1 MTQDQSK
8 GMRPASMGPISR
20 RTMLRGLGAGAAL
33 AAGGALPGLPG
44 FGRGSA
50 AAAETINY
58 MCWEGYNSP
67 AILDPFQ
74 KANDVSISVDL
85 ITDSAGGF
93 AKLAAGAYRDFDL
106 VSSDGPWIARMGPAG
121 IARYIDDASF
131 AEQNAEF
138 YPQFRAPFAP
148 LQFEGKTT
156 GLPTRWGWVGPTVNT
171 KFDKLETW
179 SSYAPVFDPAYR
191 DKICLLD
198 WGDWPIMPL
207 ALYAGVDPYKE
218 LDQHALDEV
227 RKVLRAAF
235 KNTRAI
241 VADLAVAQKGLID
254 GSFRCLVGGGT
265 YCTSSL
271 RLQGHDYIQSIVPEP
286 KDGLKQGIIWME
298 ATGLTDNGKPAGV
311 ADKFLKYIVS
321 PDVQVKLAI
330 TEATCN
336 LVPNQKAEALFTP
349 EQKSALQMDY
359 MWHAWDNSMFHTIA
373 PNVDEMLAIWQE
385 ELAAR

>member
-1 MTQDQSK
+1 MTKDD
-8 GMRPASMGPISR
+8 PNASHPMKNPLSR
-20 RTMLRGLGAGAAL
+20 RTVLKGMGAGAAL
-33 AAGGALPGLPG
+33 AAGGVLPGAFQG
-44 FGRGSA
+44 ARA
-50 AAAETINY
+50 AQSLNY

-74 KANDVSISVDL
+74 KANDVQISVDL

-93 AKLAAGAYRDFDL
+93 AKLAAGAYRAFDL
-106 VSSDGPWIARMGPAG
+106 VSSDSPWIARMGPAG
-121 IARYIDDASF
+121 IDRFIDDTEF
-131 AEQNAEF
+131 ADQYAEF

-148 LQFEGKTT
+148 LQYEGKTT

-207 ALYAGVDPYKE
+207 ALYAGVNPYKE
-218 LDQHALDEV
+218 LDKNELDEV

-241 VADLAVAQKGLID
+241 VGDLAIAQKGLLD
-254 GSFRCLVGGGT
+254 GSFRCLIGGGS

-271 RLQGHDYIQSIVPEP
+271 RLAGHDYVQSIVPEP
-286 KDGLKQGIIWME
+286 RNGLKQGIIWME
-298 ATGLTDNGKPAGV
+298 ATGLLDNGNDPAL
-311 ADKFLKYIVS
+311 AKKFLKYIVS
-321 PDVQVKLAI
+321 PDVAVKLAI

-359 MWHAWDNSMFHTIA
+359 MWHAWDNSLFHTIA
-373 PNVDEMLAIWQE
+373 PNIDDMLAIWQE